1 MPFERRFSRTRTQQ
15 AKNQMKVG
23 TMAETSPNDVIA
35 RYGNFY
41 RGDDDLFAH
50 CLVRRSGQSVLL
62 FQGLQTVTLRLFD
75 PDEERHRHLAELLE
89 QPIPSGWSP
98 ASYQGYNFIT
108 DAEGPNA
115 NEIAVYG
122 VQPSDPRP
130 PGQYYAAPAD
140 SQVGKLVKDIAKI
153 D

>member
-1 MPFERRFSRTRTQQ
+1 
-15 AKNQMKVG
+15 
-23 TMAETSPNDVIA
+23 MAEPSPNDVIA
-35 RYGNFY
+35 RYGY
-41 RGDDDLFAH
+41 WSHGDDDLFAH

-75 PDEERHRHLAELLE
+75 PDEEKHRHLAELLE
-89 QPIPSGWSP
+89 QPIPGGWP
-98 ASYQGYNFIT
+98 KASYQGYNFIT
-108 DAEGPNA
+108 DPEGPDA

-122 VQPSDPRP
+122 VQPGDPRP

-140 SQVGKLVKDIAKI
+140 SEAGTLVKDIAKI